1 MLLSLD
7 GCRSD
12 CRPVRGG
19 IIARRIGGTGDVAEC
34 PSHAAAAPVPGSP
47 ASATPS
53 AVRGMIVSAALRL
66 SDRNKRCTIVCCGG
80 PNVVRRGDR
89 ELPAQSDGARPPAS
103 ARCRRGAD
111 RASMAFSCAFCMACV
126 YAEMMRCSPRCTS
139 LPSPFA
145 NAAAFVAGADGLAAA
160 ASLPARA
167 ATRVPSSV

>member
-1 MLLSLD
+1 MSDTKAAPSIIHSVSILVVSSSAKQTAAVSHVTGPVSPSRPSVNRLPNLTPVLPHLGMLLSLD

-80 PNVVRRGDR
+80 PNCSGRCSTRRPRIASAVRRGSAASQR
-89 ELPAQSDGARPPAS
+89 SMS
-103 ARCRRGAD
+103 ARC
-111 RASMAFSCAFCMACV
+111 
-126 YAEMMRCSPRCTS
+126 
-139 LPSPFA
+139 
-145 NAAAFVAGADGLAAA
+145 
-160 ASLPARA
+160 
-167 ATRVPSSV
+167 